1 MRRLIVLAIACAV
14 PSALLAQDAA
24 PAPAAAPV
32 AAKPEKEKKIC
43 RREETTGSVMLTR
56 VCHTKEEWVA
66 IDKANQDAANQFSA
80 ARRTGH
86 GMSGSGN

>member
-1 MRRLIVLAIACAV
+1 MRRLIVLAIFCAV

-24 PAPAAAPV
+24 PAPATTP

-66 IDKANQDAANQFSA
+66 IDKANQEAADQFSA
-80 ARRTGH
+80 ARRNGH
-86 GMSGSGN
+86 SGIGGSGN